1 MQQRGSMGMTEEEL
15 QKFRYEEMRDAFE
28 EMMDLHKR
36 TIILAMELHKLMEE
50 DGDPV
55 GIENSKEF
63 LSLLAK
69 QRNLII
75 MGMVHKVNVVHR

>member
-1 MQQRGSMGMTEEEL
+1 MTEEEL

-63 LSLLAK
+63 LSLLSK

-75 MGMVHKVNVVHR
+75 FIFCCLSMVPKVAYVFKILS

>member
-1 MQQRGSMGMTEEEL
+1 MTEEEL

-63 LSLLAK
+63 LSLLA
-69 QRNLII
+69 
-75 MGMVHKVNVVHR
+75 